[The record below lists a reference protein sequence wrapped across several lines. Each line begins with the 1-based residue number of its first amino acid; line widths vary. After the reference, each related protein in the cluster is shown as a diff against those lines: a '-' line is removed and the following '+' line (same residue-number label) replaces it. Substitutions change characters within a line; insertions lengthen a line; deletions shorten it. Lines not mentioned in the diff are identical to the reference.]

1 MTTNSDVSMEAQ
13 SVPKN
18 IPVAEKNEVTKQ
30 IINETVSEQLNLNQK
45 ALVQQEI
52 FSGMNSS
59 NNTWT
64 N

>member
-52 FSGMNSS
+52 FN
-59 NNTWT
+59 
-64 N
+64 